1 MNDTTLLIVGIVVF
15 GLMLIG
21 MAMTVA
27 EFSRLSRQDAAKR
40 KLENRDD
47 SAERP
52 RPEDRD

>member
-1 MNDTTLLIVGIVVF
+1 MSDTNLLIVGVVVF

-21 MAMTVA
+21 MVMTVV
-27 EFSRLSRQDAAKR
+27 EFSRLSRQDAKKR
-40 KLENRDD
+40 KLENRGG